1 MRTSTR
7 ASRGSVAYVGT
18 IGVVVALL
26 VATAGIPAVAT
37 APPQAP
43 LVQENELDISAIVG
57 GPGKPADLLLDSR
70 LSQLE
75 EIERRDGPLAARR
88 FAEDNAIGLDEQGR
102 AKILIHESADRDSAR
117 DPADFSD
124 DPEQPIGRATPGE
137 EALFELLEVSI
148 REQVESLGGTVHG
161 RVANLVDARLPIRS
175 LRSLDTSAGMR
186 WVEAGPVA
194 KASVVSEGVEVI
206 RANVLQSSAVS
217 YQSEG
222 PVSVGVID
230 LGFLGY
236 EALMGTELPSDVTV
250 NSFSPGG
257 IEGTNVAFLDQL
269 HGTACAEI
277 VFDVAPDARMF
288 LANFDS
294 ISDNDAAFDWMI
306 AQGVDVISYSIG
318 WFNAGPGDGRGPI
331 NDAVDRAIAA
341 GIQVVVAAGND
352 ARRHWEGQF
361 TDNDGDGIH
370 NFTSSDESNA
380 VFLNVG
386 ENLTVFLNWDDWFQS
401 AQDYDLFILDSAGN
415 VVAASTGFQTG
426 FQNPSEATGFTAST
440 AGTYHVLIDRFSATR
455 SVFLEMFFVVD
466 REMQYNVPAGSLT
479 IPADSEGA
487 VAVGATFWGDDVIE
501 SFSSLGPTSD
511 GRTKPDLTA
520 PDGVSTVSYGNQGFP
535 FFGTSASAPHT
546 AGAIALMKSRFGVFT
561 LDQIRDILYGR
572 AIDRGIAG
580 HDNTYGRGR
589 LDVIGQ

>member
-7 ASRGSVAYVGT
+7 GSRGSVAYVGT
-18 IGVVVALL
+18 IGVIVALL

-43 LVQENELDISAIVG
+43 SAQDDELDISAITG
-57 GPGKPADLLLDSR
+57 GPGKPSNRLLDSR

-75 EIERRDGPLAARR
+75 EIERRDGPVAARR
-88 FAEDNAIGLDEQGR
+88 FAEDNAIGLDQQGR
-102 AKILIHESADRDSAR
+102 AKILIHESADRDSDREPTA
-117 DPADFSD
+117 SGD
-124 DPEQPIGRATPGE
+124 DPEQRIGRATPGE

-148 REQVESLGGTVHG
+148 REQVERLGGTVRG
-161 RVANLVDARLPIRS
+161 RVANLVDASLPIRN
-175 LRSLDTSAGMR
+175 LRSLDPSAGIR
-186 WVEAGPVA
+186 WVEAAPVP
-194 KASVVSEGVEVI
+194 KPTVISEGVGVI
-206 RANVLQSSAVS
+206 RADRLQSSPVS

-222 PVSVGVID
+222 PISVGVID
-230 LGFLGY
+230 VGFLGY
-236 EALMGTELPSDVTV
+236 DTLMGTELPGSVTV

-257 IEGTNVAFLDQL
+257 IEGNGLALLDQV

-277 VFDVAPDARMF
+277 VFDVAPDAQMF

-294 ISDNDAAFDWMI
+294 ISGNSAAFDWMI
-306 AQGVDVISYSIG
+306 SQGVDVISYSIG
-318 WFNAGPGDGRGPI
+318 WDNAGPGDGRGPI

-341 GIQVVVAAGND
+341 GIQVVTAAGND
-352 ARRHWEGQF
+352 ARRHWQGQF
-361 TDNDGDGIH
+361 TDDDGDGIH
-370 NFTSSDESNA
+370 NFTPSDQSNT
-380 VFLNVG
+380 VFLNAG
-386 ENLTVFLNWDDWFQS
+386 ESLVVFLNWDDWFQS
-401 AQDYDLFILDSAGN
+401 VQDYDLFILDSAGN
-415 VVAASTGFQTG
+415 IVARGVNFQTG
-426 FQNPSEATGFTAST
+426 FQSPTETAGFTAPTS
-440 AGTYHVLIDRFSATR
+440 GTYHVLINRFSATR
-455 SVFLEMFFVVD
+455 SVFLEMFFFVD

-479 IPADSEGA
+479 IPADSEGV
-487 VAVGATFWGDDVIE
+487 VAVGATFWANDVIE

-511 GRTKPDLTA
+511 GRTKPDITA
-520 PDGVSTVSYGNQGFP
+520 PDGVSTVSYGNLGFS

-561 LDQIRDILYGR
+561 LDEIRDILYGR